1 MEFGAQTDDGL
12 PPERRGVRVIA
23 AGKPVT
29 VCSLAIAVAIFIVSS
44 GALAQAPAAK
54 PAPST
59 TTQQTVDYKKK
70 LAAYLAVRNAFD
82 EEADAYWLS
91 ITEKRKVRN
100 AKRRN
105 GQTVVA
111 TDYVLTQPPVYAGPP
126 MPVDPSGGP
135 PPPAPPRAYI
145 PVVADFLNNAREHFQ
160 FTPRKPA
167 SEIEFKKAY
176 ARAASAAGITKDQA
190 VRIYGFESGGN
201 GKYDIQSGIEGDR
214 PNARAISTALGYN
227 QLVTTNSTSLL
238 AAHSAF
244 ILKSLKDKAA
254 QAQPPRRQELERTIA
269 IVQRMIAFCKTIP
282 LEWYAHEKLSVT
294 PQGLGVHTLNLDTD
308 VGPLLQALKLTDS
321 INFARRK
328 GFAATLSAAELE
340 MMNLTGDGNGFDIVS
355 MPQAMRP
362 QIPTSNFF
370 LRRGY
375 ERNPVASRNNTVSRL
390 LAATDAK
397 MDKEV
402 AMQGAKDLA
411 AAF

>member
-1 MEFGAQTDDGL
+1 MIL
-12 PPERRGVRVIA
+12 
-23 AGKPVT
+23 AGKPVA
-29 VCSLAIAVAIFIVSS
+29 VCSLAIAAAMSLVSF

-54 PAPST
+54 PAPFATS
-59 TTQQTVDYKKK
+59 QPSGDYRKK

-82 EEADAYWLS
+82 EEADAYWAS
-91 ITEKRKVRN
+91 ITEKRKIRN

-105 GQTVVA
+105 SQTIVA
-111 TDYVLTQPPVYAGPP
+111 TDYVLTQPPVYNGPP
-126 MPVDPSGGP
+126 RPIDPSGA
-135 PPPAPPRAYI
+135 PPPAEPRAYI
-145 PVVADFLNNAREHFQ
+145 PVVADFLRNAREHFQ
-160 FTPRKPA
+160 FIPRKPS

-176 ARAASAAGITKDQA
+176 AQAASAAGITKDQA

-201 GKYDIQSGIEGDR
+201 GKYDIQSGIDADR

-244 ILKSLKDKAA
+244 ILKSLKEKAA
-254 QAQPPRRQELERTIA
+254 QSSAPRRQELERTIA

-282 LEWYAHEKLSVT
+282 IEWYAHEKLSVT
-294 PQGLGVHTLNLDTD
+294 PQGLGVHALNLDTD
-308 VGPLLQALKLTDS
+308 VGPLLQALKLSDS
-321 INFARRK
+321 INFAKRK
-328 GFAATLSAAELE
+328 GLSATLTAAELE

-355 MPQAMRP
+355 MPQALRP

-370 LRRGY
+370 QRRGY

-390 LAATDAK
+390 LAATDVK

-402 AMQGAKDLA
+402 AQQGAKDLA